1 MGGKFGVSLKLHDM
15 ARIAASKAVVRGF
28 SKALQV
34 CLLRGSVPLS
44 LALSLASSCS
54 SVSLS
59 TVSAALSNSLARP
72 FSLSPLL
79 LSQYAV
85 VAGML
90 SQLRIKTRLDAFAAV
105 LKEIAESDSAS
116 TNELPH
122 LMEQGYPHLSLDSL
136 TQNAFF
142 TFEKLLFLP
151 IFMLV
156 YCRHTVHQILVA

>member
-90 SQLRIKTRLDAFAAV
+90 SQLRIKTRLDAFT
-105 LKEIAESDSAS
+105 AS